1 MSQGSPSRLVVRLL
15 WLAAAILLL
24 SVSTASAKS
33 SDGRGHNRAKLADA
47 RALGG
52 LNGRCLNA
60 RAKRLK
66 RPAVRRRCAQ
76 GASISPP
83 GNAKAVASAAKPK
96 RVAHTPQPLY
106 WGATIGSHL
115 TGTQAPWDMNA
126 VSKFEQEAGKSASA
140 VQFFQPFANCNPG
153 CSFYRF
159 PTSPMN
165 SIRSHGSI
173 PVLSWSSQSIPS
185 SLNEP
190 DFQLSDVISG
200 RYDAFI
206 REFAEEARSWGHPFF
221 LRFNWEM
228 NGNWFPWAEGVNG
241 NQPGEFVTAWRHVHD
256 IFASVGA
263 SNVTWVW
270 CPFVEAGEPAGRLS
284 SMYPGDA
291 YVDWTGLDGYNWGTN
306 PAAPH
311 GWQTFDQLFEGS
323 YEAIS
328 ASVAPSKPMMVAEV
342 GSSEQGGDKGAWIRE
357 TLANVPVYYPQVR
370 ALLWFDKYDDNMDW
384 PIETSTSATS
394 AFAEGVGQSVFV
406 GASYAQLSGGPI
418 QPPS

>member
-1 MSQGSPSRLVVRLL
+1 MAQGSSIRLAVRVA
-15 WLAAAILLL
+15 WLAAAIFLL
-24 SVSTASAKS
+24 SAGVALAKS
-33 SDGRGHNRAKLADA
+33 GGHPGGHKQAKLADA

-52 LNGRCLNA
+52 FNRCLSA
-60 RAKRLK
+60 RAQRMK
-66 RPAVRRRCAQ
+66 RPAIRRRCAQ
-76 GASISPP
+76 TAGISSAT
-83 GNAKAVASAAKPK
+83 AKSAPAPT
-96 RVAHTPQPLY
+96 RTPQPLF

-115 TGTQAPWDMNA
+115 TGTQAPWDMSA
-126 VSKFEQEAGKSASA
+126 VSKFEQDAGKSASA

-159 PTSPMN
+159 PGTPME

-200 RYDAFI
+200 RYDTFI
-206 REFAEEARSWGHPFF
+206 REFAEEARDWGHPFF

-241 NQPGEFVTAWRHVHD
+241 NQAGEFAAAWRHVHD
-256 IFASVGA
+256 LFAAAGA
-263 SNVTWVW
+263 TNATWVW
-270 CPFVEAGEPAGRLS
+270 CPFVEGGEPAGRLAS
-284 SMYPGDA
+284 LYPGDA

-306 PAAPH
+306 PAAPN
-311 GWQTFDQLFEGS
+311 GWRSFDQLFAGS
-323 YEAIS
+323 YGAIAS
-328 ASVAPSKPMMVAEV
+328 SVAPSKPLMLAEV
-342 GSSEQGGDKGAWIRE
+342 GSSEIGGDKAAWIQDA
-357 TLANVPVYYPQVR
+357 LSKVPADYPQVR

-384 PIETSTSATS
+384 PIETSATATS
-394 AFAEGVGQSVFV
+394 AFAAGVSQPVYV
-406 GASYAQLSGGPI
+406 GADYGQLAGGPI